1 MLEVKRCLL
10 WFEDSET
17 IVHSAYQRNQPDQQC
32 IFTLFTPWD
41 LLLSTANQGDKAV
54 LLSRDDL
61 PLDWFIQQPDS
72 PTRKGKF
79 TKEFLEKHTVRGVK
93 SATQKPADTHAQK
106 RLVAQMVVLF
116 DRLREEGK
124 FCARTT
130 TDAPKTF
137 PVKGDTG
144 PGDASGRRKSEEPL
158 TLPSGSGREGD
169 REGSGRTRVLFKRR
183 MYPSRQAA
191 MLNRVCAEK

>member
-1 MLEVKRCLL
+1 MLEVKRRLL
-10 WFEDSET
+10 RFEDSET
-17 IVHSAYQRNQPDQQC
+17 IVHEAYPWDQQYRRC

-41 LLLSTANQGDKAV
+41 LLLSTTNQGDQAV

-61 PLDWFIQQPDS
+61 PLDWFIQKPDS

-79 TKEFLEKHTVRGVK
+79 TKEFLEQHMVRGVK
-93 SATQKPADTHAQK
+93 SATQKPADTHTQK
-106 RLVAQMVVLF
+106 RLVDQMVVIF

-124 FCARTT
+124 FCAGPT

-144 PGDASGRRKSEEPL
+144 PGAASVRRKSEVPL
-158 TLPSGSGREGD
+158 TLPSGSGHEGD